1 MKIVEAPQYGP
12 MFRFT
17 DASVYWALYVL
28 SDGKR
33 VGRKR
38 LSEMIGVGEGSM
50 RRILNTLKERNMVL
64 IKQTG
69 ITITKAGLDF
79 LEQTPIRV
87 IDLNPGSLV
96 IGECTQAVLVK
107 GAAEKVGNGL
117 KQRDAGIRAGSLGC
131 TTLVINDGKVMLP
144 PDWSIDDNNPDVAKA
159 ILGMKIVE
167 NGDAIIIGGADDQ
180 NTAINAALTAAF
192 ELV

>member
-69 ITITKAGLDF
+69 ITITKVGLDF

-159 ILGMKIVE
+159 ILGMKIVD

>member
-87 IDLNPGSLV
+87 IELNPGSLV

-159 ILGMKIVE
+159 ILGMKIVD
-167 NGDAIIIGGADDQ
+167 NGDAIIIGGAEDQ

>member
-159 ILGMKIVE
+159 ILGMKIVDD
-167 NGDAIIIGGADDQ
+167 GDAIIIGGAEDQ

>member
-1 MKIVEAPQYGP
+1 MEAPQYRP

-17 DASVYWALYVL
+17 DASVYWALHVL

-38 LSEMIGVGEGSM
+38 LAEMIGVGEGSM
-50 RRILNTLKERNMVL
+50 RRILNTLKERNMVM

-69 ITITKAGLDF
+69 ITITKPGLDF

-87 IDLNPGSLV
+87 LDLNPGSLV
-96 IGECTQAVLVK
+96 IGEFTQAVLVK
-107 GAAEKVGNGL
+107 NAAEAVGNGL

-131 TTLVINDGKVMLP
+131 TTLVIKDGKVFLP
-144 PDWSIDDNNPDVAKA
+144 PDWSIDENNPDLAKA
-159 ILGMKIVE
+159 IYDMKIVE
-167 NGDAIIIGGADDQ
+167 EGDAIIIGGADDQ
-180 NTAINAALTAAF
+180 NTAVNAALTAAF

>member
-1 MKIVEAPQYGP
+1 LKIMDAPQYGP

-17 DASVYWALYVL
+17 DASVYWALHLL

-38 LSEMIGVGEGSM
+38 LAEMIGVGEGSM

-69 ITITKAGLDF
+69 ITITKQGLDF
-79 LEQTPIRV
+79 LEQTPIRI
-87 IDLNPGSLV
+87 IDLNPGTLV
-96 IGECTQAVLVK
+96 IGEFTQAVLVK

-131 TTLVINDGKVMLP
+131 TTLVVNDGKIFLP

-180 NTAINAALTAAF
+180 NTAVNAALSAAF

>member
-1 MKIVEAPQYGP
+1 MKIIDAPQYGP

-33 VGRKR
+33 MGRKR
-38 LSEMIGVGEGSM
+38 LSEEIGVGEGSM
-50 RRILNTLKERNMVL
+50 RRILNTLKEWEMIL

-69 ITITKAGLDF
+69 ITITRNGLEF
-79 LEQTPIRV
+79 LEKTPIRV
-87 IDLNPGSLV
+87 IDLNAGTLV
-96 IGECTQAVLVK
+96 LGEHTQAILVK
-107 GAAEKVGNGL
+107 GVAEKVGNGL

-131 TTLVINDGKVMLP
+131 TTLVIRDGKIFLP
-144 PDWSIDDNNPDVAKA
+144 PDWSIDDNEPELAAGIHANSMVAD
-159 ILGMKIVE
+159 
-167 NGDAIIIGGADDQ
+167 GDAIIIGGADDR

-192 ELV
+192 ELI

>member
-96 IGECTQAVLVK
+96 IGECTQAVLVQ

>member
-159 ILGMKIVE
+159 ILGMKIVD

>member
-167 NGDAIIIGGADDQ
+167 NGDAIIIGGAEDQ

>member
-1 MKIVEAPQYGP
+1 MKIIDAPQYGP

-33 VGRKR
+33 MGRKR
-38 LSEMIGVGEGSM
+38 LSEEIGVGEGSM
-50 RRILNTLKERNMVL
+50 RRILNTLKEWEMIS

-69 ITITKAGLDF
+69 ITITKNGVEF
-79 LEQTPIRV
+79 LEKTPLRV
-87 IDLNPGSLV
+87 VDLDAGSLV
-96 IGECTQAVLVK
+96 LGEYTQAILVK
-107 GAAEKVGNGL
+107 GVAEKVGNGL

-131 TTLVINDGKVMLP
+131 TTLVIRDGKVFLP
-144 PDWSIDDNNPDVAKA
+144 PDWSVDDNEPALAAGIRAISGVAD
-159 ILGMKIVE
+159 
-167 NGDAIIIGGADDQ
+167 GDAIIIGGADDR

-192 ELV
+192 ELI

>member
-1 MKIVEAPQYGP
+1 MKIIDAPQYGP

-33 VGRKR
+33 MGRKR
-38 LSEMIGVGEGSM
+38 LSEEIGVGEGSM
-50 RRILNTLKERNMVL
+50 RRILNTLKEWEMIL

-69 ITITKAGLDF
+69 ITITRNGLEF
-79 LEQTPIRV
+79 LEKTPIRV
-87 IDLNPGSLV
+87 IELNAGSLV
-96 IGECTQAVLVK
+96 LGEYTQAILVK
-107 GAAEKVGNGL
+107 GVAEKVGNGL

-131 TTLVINDGKVMLP
+131 TTLVIRDGKVFLP
-144 PDWSIDDNNPDVAKA
+144 PDWSIDENNPELAAGIHANSMVAD
-159 ILGMKIVE
+159 
-167 NGDAIIIGGADDQ
+167 GDAIIIGGADDR

-192 ELV
+192 ELI

>member
-1 MKIVEAPQYGP
+1 MKIIDAPQYGP

-17 DASVYWALYVL
+17 DASVYWALHVL

-33 VGRKR
+33 MGRKR
-38 LSEMIGVGEGSM
+38 LSEEIGVGEGSM
-50 RRILNTLKERNMVL
+50 RRILNTLKEWDMIL

-167 NGDAIIIGGADDQ
+167 NGDAIIIGGAEDQ